1 MKDNEVMEEVK
12 EVMKRAKAK
21 KDTEKEKEKEK
32 GVSTDLHSCD
42 TCREKIKGTQTSV
55 KGVNYGFTRNVHSS
69 QWGQKPEETK
79 ILSYVNPARSWKITI
94 MMIKIREPEMIM
106 KTEMKMKI

>member
-1 MKDNEVMEEVK
+1 VVTVSSNGHVWLSLCEEFFEILKENEVMEEEK

-21 KDTEKEKEKEK
+21 KDTEKEKEK

-55 KGVNYGFTRNVHSS
+55 KCIRCEFWIHLKYKQFVLGAEARRNKDTFLCKSC
-69 QWGQKPEETK
+69 T
-79 ILSYVNPARSWKITI
+79 IL
-94 MMIKIREPEMIM
+94 ED
-106 KTEMKMKI
+106 